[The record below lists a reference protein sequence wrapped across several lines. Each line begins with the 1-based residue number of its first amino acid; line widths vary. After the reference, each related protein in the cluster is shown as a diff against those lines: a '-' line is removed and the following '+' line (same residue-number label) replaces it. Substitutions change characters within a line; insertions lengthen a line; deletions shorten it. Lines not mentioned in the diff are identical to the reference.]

1 MNSIGKMHE
10 VCAILRHALTC
21 FTCNVRVR
29 RFRGDP
35 AYPHRV
41 HLQSP
46 FREAVLTDDIELFD
60 ASMSTSRISVERL
73 FGNVI

>member
-1 MNSIGKMHE
+1 MCVYGD
-10 VCAILRHALTC
+10 
-21 FTCNVRVR
+21 VRVR

-60 ASMSTSRISVERL
+60 ASMSTSRISVEWL
-73 FGNVI
+73 FGNVV